1 MHNKKFL
8 IIADDFTGANDTGV
22 QIKKHGLPVT
32 VLLATDNLNNAQ
44 DSVVLDT
51 ESRVITPEAAYSK
64 VKKATEDALKENV
77 YEFVYKKVDSTLRG
91 NIIPEIKAMV
101 DAFQPELVVFAP
113 AFPRAG
119 RTTENGIQK
128 VDGTPLLATE
138 MVKDPRNPIKYD
150 DLGKMLREEL
160 QIKPTHHNLEELR
173 SRNLRIESGYHTF
186 DAIYSKDMQLIAQVV
201 MQSEKRTLWI
211 GSAGLAEGFFKEKY
225 PNNPVLAIM
234 GSVSENSMEQMAYAD
249 KHNVPI
255 VEIDMRELLKGA
267 SWTIYQ
273 KEAVTILQSGK
284 DVIVTAAR
292 SKEKLSEVLKYAAQ
306 QGVSANKLSAM
317 TKKMFGE
324 LTRGILE
331 ETKVSGMF
339 LTGGDTAISIINELG
354 AQGSRIESEVLT
366 GFVLSRLDGGLY
378 DGLPVITKAGAFGGL
393 KDVYYSLNKI
403 KEI

>member
-1 MHNKKFL
+1 
-8 IIADDFTGANDTGV
+8 
-22 QIKKHGLPVT
+22 PVT